1 MIQLI
6 FFINHKYLSV
16 KLNNNKFLLTSTK
29 CGITLSTGIK
39 KQHQSRNEN
48 RKDEPTEP

>member
-6 FFINHKYLSV
+6 FFVNHKYLSV

-29 CGITLSTGIK
+29 YGITLSTGIK
-39 KQHQSRNEN
+39 KHQSRNEN